1 MDVLL
6 NGLKAAAEP
15 TRLRIIALCAHADLT
30 VSEICQILGQSQ
42 PRVSRHLKLLIESKI
57 LENHREASWI
67 YYRLNNSPNAP
78 DLGHVIADMI
88 PEGDKTLAQDLQNL
102 EEVRQSRADKAAAYE
117 QSNRQAIKAMR
128 DLYAENSAIET
139 AIAEAIPENAN
150 SLLDLGTGTGRILE
164 MIAGRISYGVGI
176 DMSPE
181 MLTIARHMLESKG
194 LRNCTVQH
202 GDVTHLQLDEQ
213 FDAIVG
219 HMILQYADTPDK
231 LIRNAVN
238 HLNDNGTLVIVD
250 FAPYHDTVADTIGQ
264 NHKGF
269 SEDDIKEFFKKADLT
284 PQKTKLIKGK
294 KLDVFVWSAKK

>member
-1 MDVLL
+1 MDILL

-57 LENHREASWI
+57 LENHREASWV

-88 PEGDKTLAQDLQNL
+88 PAEDKTLTQDLQNL
-102 EEVRQSRADKAAAYE
+102 EEVRQSRADKAAEYE
-117 QSNRQAIKAMR
+117 QSNSQALKAMR
-128 DLYAENSAIET
+128 DLYAENSAIED
-139 AIAEAIPENAN
+139 AIADAIPDNAN

-164 MIAGRISYGVGI
+164 MIADRITYGVGI

-181 MLTIARHMLESKG
+181 MLTIARHTLESKG

-202 GDVTHLQLDEQ
+202 GDVTRLQLDEQ

-231 LIRNAVN
+231 LIRNAVS
-238 HLNDNGTLVIVD
+238 HLNDGGTLVIVD
-250 FAPYHDTVADTIGQ
+250 FAPYSDTVAETIGQ

-269 SEDDIKEFFKKADLT
+269 SNDDIQGFFAKAGLT
-284 PQKTKLIKGK
+284 PQKSQLIKGK